1 MSDVMYAGEP
11 ALEAYGLG
19 MRYRRG
25 WALRDCSFRLPAG
38 RICGLVGPNGAGKTT
53 LLSHRGPCP
62 AADAG
67 LAQPVRRGAGLG
79 GVRPAYGLPRAG
91 EAAVPS
97 LHRGGD
103 PAAGRASSTPAGTS
117 APPRTSSA
125 RATSPFDAKI
135 GTLSGGQRT
144 RVAVALAF
152 GKRPDLLLLDEPM
165 SDLDPVVRH
174 ELMGTLLAEAAERG
188 TTVLMSTH
196 VLAELENVCDY
207 LVVVSGGGVRLAGD
221 VDDLMSVH
229 TLVTGAREG
238 EGLPAALGHHTLVE
252 SRTSG
257 RQFTALIRPEGPVT
271 GPWETDAPNMEELL
285 LAYLR
290 SPDAPPLITP
300 TAQVQGRSGVR
311 HRDGGGMSTFTSA
324 STDGK
329 TDSEPDDERH
339 NERDQNGPRHGTRTR
354 PPRRPPGAPA

>member
-1 MSDVMYAGEP
+1 MSDGMYAREP
-11 ALEAYGLG
+11 AIEAYGLG

-53 LLSHRGPCP
+53 LLSI
-62 AADAG
+62 AAHVLEPTNGSVSLFGETPGSVESGRRTAF
-67 LAQPVRRGAGLG
+67 LAQEKPLFRRFTVAETLRLG
-79 GVRPAYGLPRAG
+79 RELNPGWDQRAAENIIRAG
-91 EAAVPS
+91 NVPFEARVS
-97 LHRGGD
+97 
-103 PAAGRASSTPAGTS
+103 
-117 APPRTSSA
+117 
-125 RATSPFDAKI
+125 
-135 GTLSGGQRT
+135 TLSGGQRT
-144 RVAVALAF
+144 RVAIALAF

-174 ELMGTLLAEAAERG
+174 EVIGTLLAEATERG

-207 LVVVSGGGVRLAGD
+207 LIVVSGGGVRLAGD
-221 VDDLMSVH
+221 VDELMSVH
-229 TLVTGAREG
+229 MLVTGAREG
-238 EGLPAALGHHTLVE
+238 DGPPAALGHHTLVE

-257 RQFTALIRPEGPVT
+257 RQFTALVRPEGPVT

-300 TAQVQGRSGVR
+300 TAQVQGQG
-311 HRDGGGMSTFTSA
+311 HAF
-324 STDGK
+324 
-329 TDSEPDDERH
+329 
-339 NERDQNGPRHGTRTR
+339 GTGTV
-354 PPRRPPGAPA
+354 AA

>member
-1 MSDVMYAGEP
+1 MYAGEP

-53 LLSHRGPCP
+53 LLSI
-62 AADAG
+62 AAHVLQPTQGSLSLFGEAPDSAESG
-67 LAQPVRRGAGLG
+67 RRTAFLAQEKPLFRRFTVAETLRLG
-79 GVRPAYGLPRAG
+79 RELNPGWDQRAAEDIVRAG
-91 EAAVPS
+91 NV
-97 LHRGGD
+97 
-103 PAAGRASSTPAGTS
+103 
-117 APPRTSSA
+117 
-125 RATSPFDAKI
+125 PFDAKVS
-135 GTLSGGQRT
+135 TLSGGQRT
-144 RVAVALAF
+144 RVAIALAF

-174 ELMGTLLAEAAERG
+174 EIMGTLLAEAAERG

-207 LVVVSGGGVRLAGD
+207 LVVVARGGVRLAGD
-221 VDDLMSVH
+221 VDELMSVH
-229 TLVTGAREG
+229 TVVTGAREG
-238 EGLPAALGHHTLVE
+238 EDLPAALGHHTLVE

-257 RQFTALIRPEGPVT
+257 RQFTALVRPEGPVT

-300 TAQVQGRSGVR
+300 TAQVQGQGLGQGHASG
-311 HRDGGGMSTFTSA
+311 T
-324 STDGK
+324 
-329 TDSEPDDERH
+329 
-339 NERDQNGPRHGTRTR
+339 GTV
-354 PPRRPPGAPA
+354 AA

>member
-1 MSDVMYAGEP
+1 MSERMYAGEP
-11 ALEAYGLG
+11 AIEAYGLG

-25 WALRDCSFRLPAG
+25 WALRDCSFRLPVG

-53 LLSHRGPCP
+53 LLNI
-62 AADAG
+62 AAHVLEPTQGSISLFGEAPGSAEAG
-67 LAQPVRRGAGLG
+67 RRTAFLAQEKPLFRRFTVAETLRLG
-79 GVRPAYGLPRAG
+79 RELNPGWDQRAAEDIIRAG
-91 EAAVPS
+91 NVP
-97 LHRGGD
+97 
-103 PAAGRASSTPAGTS
+103 
-117 APPRTSSA
+117 
-125 RATSPFDAKI
+125 FEAKI
-135 GTLSGGQRT
+135 STLSGGQRT
-144 RVAVALAF
+144 RVAIALAF

-174 ELMGTLLAEAAERG
+174 EVMGILLAEAAEHG

-221 VDDLMSVH
+221 VDELKSVH

-238 EGLPAALGHHTLVE
+238 DGVPVALGHHTLVE

-257 RQFTALIRPEGPVT
+257 RQFTALVRPEGPVI

-300 TAQVQGRSGVR
+300 TAQVHGQG
-311 HRDGGGMSTFTSA
+311 F
-324 STDGK
+324 
-329 TDSEPDDERH
+329 
-339 NERDQNGPRHGTRTR
+339 GT
-354 PPRRPPGAPA
+354 GAVAA

>member
-1 MSDVMYAGEP
+1 
-11 ALEAYGLG
+11 

-53 LLSHRGPCP
+53 LLSI
-62 AADAG
+62 AAHVLQPTQGSISLFGEAPG
-67 LAQPVRRGAGLG
+67 SVESGRRTAFLAQEKPLFRRFTVAETLRLG
-79 GVRPAYGLPRAG
+79 RELNPGWDQRSAEDIIRAG
-91 EAAVPS
+91 NVP
-97 LHRGGD
+97 
-103 PAAGRASSTPAGTS
+103 
-117 APPRTSSA
+117 
-125 RATSPFDAKI
+125 FEAKI
-135 GTLSGGQRT
+135 STLSGGQRT
-144 RVAVALAF
+144 RVAIALAF

-174 ELMGTLLAEAAERG
+174 EIMGTLLAEAAERG

-207 LVVVSGGGVRLAGD
+207 LVVVSGGGVRVAGD
-221 VDDLMSVH
+221 VDELMSVH

-238 EGLPAALGHHTLVE
+238 EGGLPAALAHHTLVE

-300 TAQVQGRSGVR
+300 TAQVQGQA
-311 HRDGGGMSTFTSA
+311 F
-324 STDGK
+324 
-329 TDSEPDDERH
+329 
-339 NERDQNGPRHGTRTR
+339 GTGTV
-354 PPRRPPGAPA
+354 AA

>member
-1 MSDVMYAGEP
+1 VSDGMDAGEP
-11 ALEAYGLG
+11 AVEAYGLG

-53 LLSHRGPCP
+53 LLSI
-62 AADAG
+62 AAHVLEPTHGSLSLFGEAPG
-67 LAQPVRRGAGLG
+67 SAESGRRTAFLAQEKPLFRRFTVAETLRLG
-79 GVRPAYGLPRAG
+79 RELNPGWDQRAAEDVIRAG
-91 EAAVPS
+91 NV
-97 LHRGGD
+97 
-103 PAAGRASSTPAGTS
+103 
-117 APPRTSSA
+117 
-125 RATSPFDAKI
+125 PFDAKI
-135 GTLSGGQRT
+135 STLSGGQRT
-144 RVAVALAF
+144 RVAIALAF

-174 ELMGTLLAEAAERG
+174 EIMGTLLAEAAERG

-221 VDDLMSVH
+221 VDELMSVH
-229 TLVTGAREG
+229 TLVTGAKEG
-238 EGLPAALGHHTLVE
+238 DGMPPALGHHTLVE

-271 GPWETDAPNMEELL
+271 GPWDINAPNMEELL

-300 TAQVQGRSGVR
+300 TAQVHGQG
-311 HRDGGGMSTFTSA
+311 F
-324 STDGK
+324 
-329 TDSEPDDERH
+329 
-339 NERDQNGPRHGTRTR
+339 GT
-354 PPRRPPGAPA
+354 GAVAA

>member
-1 MSDVMYAGEP
+1 MYAGEP

-53 LLSHRGPCP
+53 LLSI
-62 AADAG
+62 AAHVLQPTNGSISLFGEAPG
-67 LAQPVRRGAGLG
+67 SVESGRRTAFLAQEKPLFRRFTVAETLRLG
-79 GVRPAYGLPRAG
+79 RELNPGWDQRAAEDVIRAG
-91 EAAVPS
+91 NV
-97 LHRGGD
+97 
-103 PAAGRASSTPAGTS
+103 
-117 APPRTSSA
+117 
-125 RATSPFDAKI
+125 PFDAKV

-144 RVAVALAF
+144 RVAIALAF

-174 ELMGTLLAEAAERG
+174 EIMGTLLAEAAERG

-221 VDDLMSVH
+221 VDELMSVH
-229 TLVTGAREG
+229 TMVTGAREG
-238 EGLPAALGHHTLVE
+238 EGLPASLGHHTLVE

-271 GPWETDAPNMEELL
+271 GPWETVAPNMEELL

-300 TAQVQGRSGVR
+300 TAQVQGQ
-311 HRDGGGMSTFTSA
+311 A
-324 STDGK
+324 Y
-329 TDSEPDDERH
+329 
-339 NERDQNGPRHGTRTR
+339 GTGTV
-354 PPRRPPGAPA
+354 AA

>member
-1 MSDVMYAGEP
+1 MYAGE
-11 ALEAYGLG
+11 AAFEAYGLG

-53 LLSHRGPCP
+53 LLSI
-62 AADAG
+62 AAHVLEPTNGSVSLFGETPGSVESGRRTAF
-67 LAQPVRRGAGLG
+67 LAQEKPLFRRFTVAETLRLG
-79 GVRPAYGLPRAG
+79 RELNPGWDQRAAEDIIRAG
-91 EAAVPS
+91 NVP
-97 LHRGGD
+97 
-103 PAAGRASSTPAGTS
+103 
-117 APPRTSSA
+117 
-125 RATSPFDAKI
+125 FEAKI
-135 GTLSGGQRT
+135 STLSGGQRT
-144 RVAVALAF
+144 RVAIALAF

-174 ELMGTLLAEAAERG
+174 EIMGTLLAEAAERG

-221 VDDLMSVH
+221 VDELMSMH
-229 TLVTGAREG
+229 TLVTGAKEG
-238 EGLPAALGHHTLVE
+238 DSMPPALGHHTLVE

-271 GPWETDAPNMEELL
+271 GPWDVNAPNMEELL

-300 TAQVQGRSGVR
+300 TAQVQG
-311 HRDGGGMSTFTSA
+311 HAF
-324 STDGK
+324 
-329 TDSEPDDERH
+329 
-339 NERDQNGPRHGTRTR
+339 GTGTV
-354 PPRRPPGAPA
+354 AA